1 MQNLQEKLQKL
12 INEKEELKDKKY
24 DIEDDPTLEPSDK
37 RTRLAILDFNI
48 QELSNAIEATKVQIR
63 GQEINLKNE
72 EYLKQLDKQIREEEE
87 KNIIPKI
94 YLGDVNHLKRLQ
106 IQQEKEHQEIRD
118 RAKRIGT
125 TVNEER
131 LKEQRRFLNT
141 KIYNDLKFLAT
152 SDDRKRELTKIFNIR
167 F

>member
-24 DIEDDPTLEPSDK
+24 DIEDDPTLEPSEK

-118 RAKRIGT
+118 RAKRIGA

-152 SDDRKRELTKIFNIR
+152 SDYRKIELTKIFNIR

>member
-63 GQEINLKNE
+63 GKEIYLKNE

-94 YLGDVNHLKRLQ
+94 YLSDVNHLKRLQ

-118 RAKRIGT
+118 RAKRIGA

-152 SDDRKRELTKIFNIR
+152 TDDRKRELTKIFNIR

>member
-24 DIEDDPTLEPSDK
+24 DIENDSTIEPSDK

-63 GQEINLKNE
+63 GKEIYLKNE

-94 YLGDVNHLKRLQ
+94 YLSDVNHLKRLQ

-118 RAKRIGT
+118 RAKRIGA

-152 SDDRKRELTKIFNIR
+152 TDDRKRELTKIFNIR

>member
-1 MQNLQEKLQKL
+1 MKNLQEKLQKL

-63 GQEINLKNE
+63 GQEIHLKNE

-118 RAKRIGT
+118 RAKRIGA

>member
-1 MQNLQEKLQKL
+1 MKNLQEKLQKL

-63 GQEINLKNE
+63 GQEIRLKNE
-72 EYLKQLDKQIREEEE
+72 EYLKQLDKQIREEE

-118 RAKRIGT
+118 RAKRIGA